1 MPLFIM
7 GAGVGLH
14 KLLPSNLLTSTMLA
28 GNPSTVITAAAT
40 PTVAHTPTP
49 TPASSVSASS
59 SEQQRAGIQLMDG
72 RRRQSS
78 AVVIKGAVDALLR

>member
-1 MPLFIM
+1 MFPAMPLFIM

-14 KLLPSNLLTSTMLA
+14 KLLPSNLLRSTMRT
-28 GNPSTVITAAAT
+28 GNPSTVITAAT
-40 PTVAHTPTP
+40 TTP

-59 SEQQRAGIQLMDG
+59 SEQQSAGMQLMDG

-78 AVVIKGAVDALLR
+78 AVVIKGAVDTLLR

>member
-1 MPLFIM
+1 M

-14 KLLPSNLLTSTMLA
+14 KLLPSNLLRSTMRA
-28 GNPSTVITAAAT
+28 DNPSTVITAAT
-40 PTVAHTPTP
+40 PTVAPTPTP

-59 SEQQRAGIQLMDG
+59 SEQQRAGMQVMDG

-78 AVVIKGAVDALLR
+78 AVVIKGAVDVLLR